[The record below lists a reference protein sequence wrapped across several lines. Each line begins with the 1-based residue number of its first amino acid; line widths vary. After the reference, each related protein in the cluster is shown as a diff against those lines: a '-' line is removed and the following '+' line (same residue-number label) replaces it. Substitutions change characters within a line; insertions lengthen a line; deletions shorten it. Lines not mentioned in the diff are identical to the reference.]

1 MNRIYAISIF
11 LLSFIIAGCEQY
23 VVDEALM
30 QKEDVSLVIRGEVVL
45 EYEGNT
51 CQMAYN
57 AKRCEYRMMDDDM
70 AHYFILSCNADLSD
84 VGQEVTADL
93 MYTTVN
99 DIRAEKGLT
108 FKVERYVPST
118 DMFWL
123 WCQSKRIGVVVRKI

>member
-1 MNRIYAISIF
+1 MNRIYAISLF

-70 AHYFILSCNADLSD
+70 AHYFILSCNADL
-84 VGQEVTADL
+84 

-99 DIRAEKGLT
+99 DIRTEKGLT